1 MCPGSSP
8 GRGTFERF
16 DDSSNGVEMD
26 IALGKEAVNLLS
38 QARLNKIPLPRL
50 PEKLRPKNES
60 EAYYIQ
66 SLFHKYLVSSGYG
79 NISGRKIG
87 CTSEVMQNYL
97 GIKTPCVGAIY
108 SSGIQKIHGKF
119 LFDDFIRPGVECEI
133 AVILGTD
140 LGDNG
145 FEYDRNSVEPFVSS
159 VMCAIEIVDDRLID
173 YKSVDTYSLI
183 SDDFFGSG
191 CVVGEYKDPA
201 SINLREINGRI
212 LVRDKLVGMGVG
224 RDIMGHPFEALAWL
238 ANFFSH
244 RKDYLRKGEIISLG
258 SIVETI
264 WVNKGDQVEVRMEN
278 LGNVKVDF
286 L

>member
-1 MCPGSSP
+1 
-8 GRGTFERF
+8 
-16 DDSSNGVEMD
+16 MD

-159 VMCAIEIVDDRLID
+159 VMCAIEIVDDRWID

-212 LVRDKLVGMGVG
+212 LVRDKLVGMHKIITSVSINTGKQSGLLFDVNLIPSDMWKTEFRCWT
-224 RDIMGHPFEALAWL
+224 RDRPDMTRNPPE
-238 ANFFSH
+238 
-244 RKDYLRKGEIISLG
+244 
-258 SIVETI
+258 SIT
-264 WVNKGDQVEVRMEN
+264 
-278 LGNVKVDF
+278 F
-286 L
+286 

>member
-1 MCPGSSP
+1 
-8 GRGTFERF
+8 
-16 DDSSNGVEMD
+16 MD
-26 IALGKEAVNLLS
+26 ITLAKETVKLLS
-38 QARLNKIPLPRL
+38 QARLNKIPLPIL
-50 PEKLRPKNES
+50 PEKLRPKNEL
-60 EAYYIQ
+60 EAYHVQ

-97 GIKTPCVGAIY
+97 GIKTPCVGGIY
-108 SSGIQKIHGKF
+108 SSKIQKIQGEF

-133 AVILGTD
+133 AVTLGTD

-145 FEYDRNSVEPFVSS
+145 FVYDRYSVEPFVSS
-159 VMCAIEIVDDRLID
+159 VMCAIEIVDDRWVD

-191 CVVGEYKDPA
+191 CVLGEGKEP
-201 SINLREINGRI
+201 SLINLSEINGSI
-212 LVRDKLVGMGVG
+212 LVKNKLVGRGVG
-224 RDIMGHPFEALAWL
+224 SDIMGHPFEALAWL
-238 ANFFSH
+238 ANFFSD
-244 RKDYLRKGEIISLG
+244 RRDYLKKGEIISLG

-264 WVNKGDQVEVRMEN
+264 WVNRGDQIEVRMEN